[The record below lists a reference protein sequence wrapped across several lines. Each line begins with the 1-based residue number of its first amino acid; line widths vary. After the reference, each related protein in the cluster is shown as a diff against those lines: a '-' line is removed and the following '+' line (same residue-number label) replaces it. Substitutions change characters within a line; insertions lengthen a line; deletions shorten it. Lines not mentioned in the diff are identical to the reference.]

1 MKKKY
6 FKYINTFFVVLP
18 MTLVMAFVGTLRNNG
33 FTDGLF
39 FKFLNAWSV
48 MLPVAY
54 TVAFL
59 IIPKARKLA
68 EKVTKREDSNL
79 NAQHPN

>member
-6 FKYINTFFVVLP
+6 FKYVNTLFVVLP
-18 MTLVMAFVGTLRNNG
+18 MTFIMAFVGLIRNYG
-33 FTDGLF
+33 FGEDWFL
-39 FKFLNAWSV
+39 KFLNAWSV

-54 TVAFL
+54 LAAFI

-68 EKVTKREDSNL
+68 EKATNVQSANIR
-79 NAQHPN
+79 